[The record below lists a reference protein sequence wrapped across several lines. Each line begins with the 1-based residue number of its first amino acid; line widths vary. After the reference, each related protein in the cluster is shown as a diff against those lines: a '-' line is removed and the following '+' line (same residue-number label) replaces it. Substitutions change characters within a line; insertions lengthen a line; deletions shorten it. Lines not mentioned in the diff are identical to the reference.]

1 MYKEVSKLV
10 IYRNI
15 VDNSILFDMAQIF
28 EDFDSGEF
36 SNEDITT
43 RIYDQINLILD
54 IATTYGF
61 DDNLWHNYLAYL
73 LATNENP
80 FSITCEKTGANEGTV
95 NSFAK
100 KEFKILR
107 TFLIMILAELK
118 RHLVLIALVL

>member
-100 KEFKILR
+100 KEFKIFKNLFDYDFSR
-107 TFLIMILAELK
+107 IEKALGIDC
-118 RHLVLIALVL
+118 LVL